1 MATSSTWKDRWVCIG
16 GGTAGF
22 GLVLAQQFAR
32 RGANVAIVGRDGS
45 RAESA
50 AEELRKNAIGEIVSF
65 SVDLADENS
74 VSSSSWKAWLA
85 QTNLSVA
92 IAAAG
97 KSDRGFLM
105 QLSIDE
111 IDKLIRT
118 NVYTSFNFSKATED
132 ALRKD
137 SGALVH
143 LASLAGIVAS
153 PGMGGYSI
161 AKHAVV
167 AMSRQLRLEL
177 ASQGIRVLLVC
188 PGPIQR
194 EETTESGRYDALV
207 QERALPGSLKKPAGG
222 ANLKAL
228 DPEQLAEKIIAAIES
243 RKKELIL
250 PAKVR
255 WLAGL
260 GTIWPGLTDYFLK
273 MNKTYPLNRDET

>member
-1 MATSSTWKDRWVCIG
+1 MATRSTWKDRWVCVG

-22 GLVLAQQFAR
+22 GLVLARQFAR
-32 RGANVAIVGRDGS
+32 RGANVAIIGRDGL
-45 RAESA
+45 RAEAA
-50 AEELRKNAIGEIVSF
+50 AEELRKNTSGEIIAF
-65 SVDLADENS
+65 SVDLADEAS

-105 QLSIDE
+105 QLSSDE
-111 IDKLIRT
+111 IDKLVRT
-118 NVYTSFNFSKATED
+118 NVYTSFHFSKATVD
-132 ALRKD
+132 ALQRD
-137 SGALVH
+137 SGTLVH

-161 AKHAVV
+161 AKHALV

-177 ASQGIRVLLVC
+177 AMQGIRVLLVC

-194 EETTESGRYDALV
+194 EETTASGRYDALV
-207 QERALPGSLKKPAGG
+207 QERALPASLKQPAGG
-222 ANLKAL
+222 GNLKAL

-250 PAKVR
+250 PAKVK

-260 GTIWPGLTDYFLK
+260 GTIWPSLTDYVLK
-273 MNKTYPLNRDET
+273 MRGDE